1 MILFQ
6 KNRCKG
12 SNDSH
17 ETTNEMRRTIR
28 DIFFTH
34 QAQTT
39 ARPIGLEVKKARG
52 SYIIDKDNKKYLDFV
67 AGVSAC
73 TLGHS
78 HPKVIR
84 AVRRQMRKY
93 LHVMVYGEFV
103 QDEPVQLVKLLADH
117 LPEQLSCTYL
127 TNSGTEGIEGA
138 LKLAKRATG
147 RQRIISAN
155 NAYHGNTQGAM
166 SVMGYEER
174 KRAYRPLIPG
184 TSFIQFNDVRDLE
197 QINEQTAAV
206 ILETIQGGAGF
217 IVPTNDYMIAVRERC
232 DKVGAL
238 LILDEIQPGM
248 GRTGKLFAFEHYN
261 MIPDIFVTGKG
272 LGGGFPVGAFCASKE
287 LMNLLQDKPILG
299 HITTFGGH
307 PVIAAACHATLKTLL
322 QSNLITET
330 LEKEQYIREQLQHR
344 GIQEIRGKGLMLALI
359 LRTPEHAQQLVKIA
373 LERGLLLFF
382 LLFEKRAVR
391 VTPPLTISKKEIKK
405 GCDIILNILDEIC

>member
-1 MILFQ
+1 MSQ
-6 KNRCKG
+6 
-12 SNDSH
+12 
-17 ETTNEMRRTIR
+17 TIR
-28 DIFFTH
+28 DFFFTH

-39 ARPIGLEVKKARG
+39 AQPIGLEIKKARG
-52 SYIIDKDNKKYLDFV
+52 SYIIDKNNKKYLDFV

-73 TLGHS
+73 TLGHC

-84 AVRRQMRKY
+84 AVRSQMRKY

-103 QDEPVQLVKLLADH
+103 QNEPVQLVKLLADH
-117 LPEQLSCTYL
+117 LPKKLSCTYL

-147 RQRIISAN
+147 RQNIIAAN

-184 TSFIQFNDVRDLE
+184 TSYIQFNDFDDIE
-197 QINEQTAAV
+197 KINTKTAAV
-206 ILETIQGGAGF
+206 ILETVQGGAGF
-217 IVPTNDYMIAVRERC
+217 IVPSKAYMKAIREQC

-248 GRTGKLFAFEHYN
+248 GRTGKLFSFEHFD
-261 MIPDIFVTGKG
+261 IVPDIFVTGKG
-272 LGGGFPVGAFCASKE
+272 LGGGFPVGAFCSSKE
-287 LMNLLQDKPILG
+287 LMDLLQDKPILG

-307 PVIAAACHATLKTLL
+307 PVIAAACRATLKTLL
-322 QSNLITET
+322 QSDLISQTI
-330 LEKEQYIREQLQHR
+330 EKERFIREYLQHK
-344 GIQEIRGKGLMLALI
+344 GIEEIRGKGLMLALI
-359 LRTPEHAQQLVKIA
+359 MSSEELAKELVRIA

-391 VTPPLTISKKEIKK
+391 ITPPLTISKKELKK
-405 GCDIILNILDEIC
+405 GCDTILNILDEIC

>member
-1 MILFQ
+1 
-6 KNRCKG
+6 
-12 SNDSH
+12 
-17 ETTNEMRRTIR
+17 MRRTIR

-39 ARPIGLEVKKARG
+39 AQPIGLEVKKARG

-184 TSFIQFNDVRDLE
+184 TSYIQFNEVGDLE

-217 IVPTNDYMIAVRERC
+217 IVPTNDYMKAVRERC

-248 GRTGKLFAFEHYN
+248 GRTGKLFAFEHYD

-322 QSNLITET
+322 QSNLIAET
-330 LEKEQYIREQLQHR
+330 LEKEQYIREQLQHQ
-344 GIQEIRGKGLMLALI
+344 GIKEIRGKGLMLALI
-359 LRTPEHAQQLVKIA
+359 LPTPELAQQLVKIA

-391 VTPPLTISKKEIKK
+391 VTPPLTISKKELKK
-405 GCDIILNILDEIC
+405 GCDIIVNILDEIC

>member
-1 MILFQ
+1 MI
-6 KNRCKG
+6 
-12 SNDSH
+12 
-17 ETTNEMRRTIR
+17 RTAR
-28 DIFFTH
+28 DIFFAH

-39 ARPIGLEVKKARG
+39 PKPIGLEVKKARG

-103 QDEPVQLVKLLADH
+103 QDEPVQLVKLLADQ
-117 LPEQLSCTYL
+117 LPEQLSCIYL

-184 TSFIQFNDVRDLE
+184 TSYIQFNDIGDLE

-217 IVPTNDYMIAVRERC
+217 IVPTNDYMKAVRERC

-322 QSNLITET
+322 QSNLIAET
-330 LEKEQYIREQLQHR
+330 IEKEQYIREQLQHQ
-344 GIQEIRGKGLMLALI
+344 GIKEIRGKGLMLALI
-359 LRTPEHAQQLVKIA
+359 LPTPELAQQLVKIA

-391 VTPPLTISKKEIKK
+391 VTPPLTISKKELKK
-405 GCDIILNILDEIC
+405 GCDIIVNILDEIC

>member
-1 MILFQ
+1 MI
-6 KNRCKG
+6 
-12 SNDSH
+12 
-17 ETTNEMRRTIR
+17 RTAR
-28 DIFFTH
+28 DIFFAH

-39 ARPIGLEVKKARG
+39 PKPIGLEVKKARG

-103 QDEPVQLVKLLADH
+103 QDEPVQLVKLLADQ
-117 LPEQLSCTYL
+117 LPEQLSCIYL

-184 TSFIQFNDVRDLE
+184 TSYIQFNDIGDLE

-217 IVPTNDYMIAVRERC
+217 IVPTNDYMKTVRERC

-272 LGGGFPVGAFCASKE
+272 LGGGFPVGAFGASKK

-322 QSNLITET
+322 QSNLIAET
-330 LEKEQYIREQLQHR
+330 IEKEQYIREQLQHQ
-344 GIQEIRGKGLMLALI
+344 GIKEIRGKGLMLALI
-359 LRTPEHAQQLVKIA
+359 LPTPELAQQLVKVA

-391 VTPPLTISKKEIKK
+391 VTPPLTISKKELKK
-405 GCDIILNILDEIC
+405 GCDIIVNILDEIC

>member
-1 MILFQ
+1 MSQ
-6 KNRCKG
+6 
-12 SNDSH
+12 
-17 ETTNEMRRTIR
+17 TIR
-28 DIFFTH
+28 DFFFTH

-39 ARPIGLEVKKARG
+39 AQPIGLEIKKARG
-52 SYIIDKDNKKYLDFV
+52 SYIIDKNNKKYLDFV

-73 TLGHS
+73 TLGHC

-84 AVRRQMRKY
+84 AVRSQMRKY

-103 QDEPVQLVKLLADH
+103 QNEPVQLVKLLADH
-117 LPEQLSCTYL
+117 LPKKLSCTYL

-147 RQRIISAN
+147 RQNIIAAN

-184 TSFIQFNDVRDLE
+184 TSYIQFNDFDDIE
-197 QINEQTAAV
+197 KINTKTAAV
-206 ILETIQGGAGF
+206 ILETVQGGAGF
-217 IVPTNDYMIAVRERC
+217 IVPSKDYMKAIREQC

-248 GRTGKLFAFEHYN
+248 GRTGKLFAFEHFD
-261 MIPDIFVTGKG
+261 IVPDIFVTGKG
-272 LGGGFPVGAFCASKE
+272 LGGGFPVGAFCSSKE
-287 LMNLLQDKPILG
+287 LMDLLQDKPILG

-307 PVIAAACHATLKTLL
+307 PVIAAACHATLQTLL
-322 QSNLITET
+322 KSDLMAQT
-330 LEKEQYIREQLQHR
+330 LEKERFVREYLQHK
-344 GIQEIRGKGLMLALI
+344 GIEEIRGKGLMIALI
-359 LRTPEHAQQLVKIA
+359 MTSEELAKELVRIA

-391 VTPPLTISKKEIKK
+391 ITPPLIISKKELKK
-405 GCDIILNILDEIC
+405 GCDIILHILDEIC

>member
-1 MILFQ
+1 MI
-6 KNRCKG
+6 
-12 SNDSH
+12 
-17 ETTNEMRRTIR
+17 RTAR
-28 DIFFTH
+28 DIFFAH

-39 ARPIGLEVKKARG
+39 PKPIGLEVKKARG

-103 QDEPVQLVKLLADH
+103 QDEPVQLVKLLADQ
-117 LPEQLSCTYL
+117 LPEQLSCIYL

-184 TSFIQFNDVRDLE
+184 TSYIQFNDFGDLE

-217 IVPTNDYMIAVRERC
+217 IVPTNDYMKAVRERC

-272 LGGGFPVGAFCASKE
+272 LGGGFPVGAFGASKK

-322 QSNLITET
+322 QSNLIAET
-330 LEKEQYIREQLQHR
+330 IEKEQYIREQLQHQ
-344 GIQEIRGKGLMLALI
+344 GIKEIRGKGLMLALI
-359 LRTPEHAQQLVKIA
+359 LPTPELAQQLVKIA
-373 LERGLLLFF
+373 LKRGLLLFF

-391 VTPPLTISKKEIKK
+391 VTPPLTISKKELKK
-405 GCDIILNILDEIC
+405 GCDIIVNILDEIC

>member
-1 MILFQ
+1 
-6 KNRCKG
+6 
-12 SNDSH
+12 
-17 ETTNEMRRTIR
+17 MRHTIR
-28 DIFFTH
+28 HIFLAH

-39 ARPIGLEVKKARG
+39 SKPIGLEVKKARG
-52 SYIIDKDNKKYLDFV
+52 CYIIDKDNKKYLDFV

-217 IVPTNDYMIAVRERC
+217 IVPTNDYMKAVRERC

-307 PVIAAACHATLKTLL
+307 PVIAAACHATLKILL

-382 LLFEKRAVR
+382 LLFEERAVR

>member
-1 MILFQ
+1 MSQSIIDLFF
-6 KNRCKG
+6 R
-12 SNDSH
+12 
-17 ETTNEMRRTIR
+17 
-28 DIFFTH
+28 H

-39 ARPIGLEVKKARG
+39 GQPIGLEMKKARG
-52 SYIIDKDNKKYLDFV
+52 SYIIDSNHKKYLDFV

-73 TLGHS
+73 TLGHC

-84 AVRRQMRKY
+84 AVRSQMRKY

-103 QDEPVQLVKLLADH
+103 QDEPVQLVKLLADQ
-117 LPEQLSCTYL
+117 LPKKLSCTYL
-127 TNSGTEGIEGA
+127 TNSGAEGIEGA

-147 RQRIISAN
+147 RHHIIAAK

-184 TSFIQFNDVRDLE
+184 TSYVQFNDFDDLE
-197 QINEQTAAV
+197 KINTKTAAV

-217 IVPTNDYMIAVRERC
+217 IVPSKAYMKAVREKC
-232 DKVGAL
+232 DQVGAL

-248 GRTGKLFAFEHYN
+248 GRTGKLFSFEHFD
-261 MIPDIFVTGKG
+261 IVPDIFVTGKG
-272 LGGGFPVGAFCASKE
+272 LGGGFPVGAFCASPK
-287 LMNLLQDKPILG
+287 LMKLLQDKPILG

-322 QSNLITET
+322 TSDLIPQT
-330 LEKEQYIREQLQHR
+330 LEKEKYIRAYLQHEK
-344 GIQEIRGKGLMLALI
+344 IVEIRGKGLMLALI
-359 LRTPEHAQQLVKIA
+359 LSSEELAKELVRIA
-373 LERGLLLFF
+373 LVRGLLLFF

-391 VTPPLTISKKEIKK
+391 ITPPLTISKKELKK
-405 GCDIILNILDEIC
+405 GCDIILGILDEIC